1 MLYLK
6 DEEHGFQAHEVR
18 SKAEEDATEKRW
30 PNAQSLGD
38 SLSLSQCLTV
48 SGLVQPCVHV
58 VIAADLPSPVRSKGK
73 ARAKEEEQRA
83 LEEGDGDPKL

>member
-1 MLYLK
+1 MRYAPKLKKTPPKSDGQML
-6 DEEHGFQAHEVR
+6 
-18 SKAEEDATEKRW
+18 KASET
-30 PNAQSLGD
+30 
-38 SLSLSQCLTV
+38 LSLSQCLTV

-73 ARAKEEEQRA
+73 ARAKEEEQIA